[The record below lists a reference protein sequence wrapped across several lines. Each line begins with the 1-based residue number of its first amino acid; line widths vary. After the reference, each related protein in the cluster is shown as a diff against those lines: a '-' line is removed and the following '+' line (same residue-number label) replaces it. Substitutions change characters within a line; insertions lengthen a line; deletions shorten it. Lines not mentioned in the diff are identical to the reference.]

1 MNIESFLKEKL
12 SKVLFLEIKPESIN
26 KIFEVQVSNII
37 PIPIISKDIVSG
49 INRGD
54 NFENIK
60 VTYMVEAMYYLLGCD
75 KNFKY
80 ANKYIVLL
88 KSRDDF
94 EIYIKSII
102 AKLVKNEEYIEAYI
116 YLKGLYEV
124 NACEE
129 YYNKL
134 IVLGNHINESMDFK
148 DELFC
153 VIESGKSLGYNDA
166 FLHEARLKREQG
178 EFLNSK
184 LSYEE
189 YFRNL
194 GINIEKLNSIFIN
207 KSESSENIVNEIIK
221 EITKGNKNLIVE
233 VKSNYYKEVIGEY
246 INVKNLGNYEAGKSE
261 IYDAP
266 EEALRLLIPLLAIFN
281 EDAELRYYIALS
293 YRIME
298 NPYKAIYYLNEAY
311 EIDSDLVNVFNELGI
326 NYSLLGEY
334 DTAVSYFRKAFEATK
349 SLEICTN
356 LVLCYINMGNKKE
369 AMLHYE
375 IAKKISPKDKIV
387 LDLEKL
393 LREENYGIN

>member
-1 MNIESFLKEKL
+1 MNIESFFKEKL
-12 SKVLFLEIKPESIN
+12 SKVLFLEIKPEGIN
-26 KIFEVQVSNII
+26 KIFSIKVSNSI
-37 PIPIISKDIVSG
+37 PIPVISKDIISE
-49 INRGD
+49 IKSED
-54 NFENIK
+54 NFESIK
-60 VTYMVEAMYYLLGCD
+60 ATYMVEAMYYLLGCD

-80 ANKYIVLL
+80 AKEYKKLL
-88 KSRDDF
+88 NAKDDLKN
-94 EIYIKSII
+94 YIKGII
-102 AKLVKNEEYIEAYI
+102 AKNVKNHEFMEAYI
-116 YLKGLYEV
+116 YLKGLHEV
-124 NACEE
+124 DPCEE

-134 IVLGNHINESMDFK
+134 IVLGNQINESMDFN
-148 DELFC
+148 DELFYM
-153 VIESGKSLGYNDA
+153 VEVGKSIGYIDA
-166 FLHEARLKREQG
+166 FLYEARLKMQQG
-178 EFLNSK
+178 LFIEAK
-184 LSYEE
+184 LSFED

-194 GINIEKLNSIFIN
+194 GINVDSLKCINNCDHKIDDTSLN
-207 KSESSENIVNEIIK
+207 KIIK
-221 EITKGNKNLIVE
+221 EISIKNNVTPIETKGDYLEEILE
-233 VKSNYYKEVIGEY
+233 EY
-246 INVKNLGNYEAGKSE
+246 LNVKNLGNYEVGKSK

-266 EEALRLLIPLLAIFN
+266 KEALGVLIPLLNILK
-281 EDAELRYYIALS
+281 EDAELRYYIALC
-293 YRIME
+293 YRIMD

-393 LREENYGIN
+393 LREENHGIN